1 MHLTKSQIEK
11 LDRIYRLN
19 LINSVTGIK
28 PANLIGT
35 RSEDGISNL
44 AIFSS
49 VVHLGSNPALIGMV
63 FRPQAEIK
71 RDTYRNIL
79 ETEYYTI
86 NHVTLDKTENAHFT
100 SAKFDLEE
108 SEFDACGFTEEFLF
122 DFPAPFVKESC
133 IKLGM
138 KLQEMIPIKLNNT
151 ILAIGSIEHLV
162 VEDDVLAESGYID
175 LGKAQ
180 TAGISGLNSYYE
192 LTKVAD
198 YPYAKVNEIPDLKR

>member
-11 LDRIYRLN
+11 SDRIYRLN

-49 VVHLGSNPALIGMV
+49 IVHLGSNPALIGMV

-108 SEFDACGFTEEFLF
+108 SEFEACGFTEEFLF
-122 DFPAPFVKESC
+122 DFPAPFVKESR

-138 KLQEMIPIKLNNT
+138 KLQQLIQIELNNT
-151 ILAIGSIEHLV
+151 ILAIGSIEHLF
-162 VEDDVLAESGYID
+162 VEDDVVAESGYID

-180 TAGISGLNSYYE
+180 TTGISGLNSYYE